1 MSYHILEKNKSLV
14 FLFGVLLLAL
24 IIKNTGLVD
33 YIRNV
38 NRETFTDSEKEFIRN
53 LVKEEGK
60 NGDATKANNKQ
71 VSEMMEKMGKKEI
84 TPSGTPTNID
94 MTMMKSM
101 KDFLKKNGDKMKSF
115 ISNNSLVSKEQKE
128 QFSQAMKML
137 DNMNI

>member
-71 VSEMMEKMGKKEI
+71 VSEMMEQMGKKEI
-84 TPSGTPTNID
+84 TPSGTPMNID

>member
-33 YIRNV
+33 YIRDV

-53 LVKEEGK
+53 LVKEESK

-71 VSEMMEKMGKKEI
+71 VSNLMEKMGKKEI
-84 TPSGTPTNID
+84 TPSGTPMNID
-94 MTMMKSM
+94 MSMMKSM
-101 KDFLKKNGDKMKSF
+101 KDFLKKNGNKMKSF

-128 QFSQAMKML
+128 QFSEAMNML
-137 DNMNI
+137 DKMNI

>member
-84 TPSGTPTNID
+84 TPSGTPMNID